1 VMTTRFPATEY
12 AMAKAWREWPV
23 VTWVSA
29 ICTDNREL
37 EGIRWRGKLVTLAKY
52 QPGFL

>member
-1 VMTTRFPATEY
+1 MPDDAPVMITRFPATEY

-29 ICTDNREL
+29 ICVDKWE
-37 EGIRWRGKLVTLAKY
+37 
-52 QPGFL
+52 